1 MASHDAIAAG
11 LLELRGLF
19 PSLPDD
25 EVFLRGLVDDLDGY
39 DNDEFALAV
48 RRIRSTRKRM
58 QGAPTNADFG
68 EACAAIA
75 LVRRA
80 AAVRSRREDAG
91 TTAYCPACGT
101 TALTWS
107 PLWPNG
113 KARMVPE
120 HHGGC
125 PRFNAEARV
134 SAPVNMASWPSLKPR
149 TAEPVAHTRGLAAL
163 ANVLPE
169 VAP

>member
-11 LLELRGLF
+11 LVELRTWW
-19 PSLPDD
+19 PSLPDTPQLLTSTH
-25 EVFLRGLVDDLDGY
+25 EGCEGY
-39 DNDEFALAV
+39 DDAEFRAAVKRLTQEHGKAWPPKLAD
-48 RRIRSTRKRM
+48 IRAM
-58 QGAPTNADFG
+58 
-68 EACAAIA
+68 CAAVAGI
-75 LVRRA
+75 RRA
-80 AAVRSRREDAG
+80 DAVASRRQDSD
-91 TTAYCPACGT
+91 TAYCPACGT

-149 TAEPVAHTRGLAAL
+149 TAEPVAPKRGLAAL

-169 VAP
+169 VTP